1 MTSREKPLEGKVAI
15 VTGATRAKG
24 MGHAAALAMAR
35 MGASIVSTGLTQRRD
50 DLTAG
55 SFHQVGGSASRL
67 DERVAEI
74 RELGAEAIG
83 IGVDIAKEEDIRRC
97 VDVANER
104 FGGIDILFNN
114 AGVPTGAG
122 PFLDIRAS
130 AWDIQF
136 DLCIKGAARFCQA
149 VIPSMRERGGGSII
163 NNSSIWG
170 SKPLAGAGAYVAAKA
185 GMIGLTKAVAVEHG
199 PDNIRCNAILPGT
212 VVTEI
217 NDSRVAMVCE
227 KEGIT
232 VGEARERMAAATSLK
247 RLGRPEEIGALVA
260 FLASD
265 AAGFITGAAI
275 PIDGGV
281 QNGL

>member
-1 MTSREKPLEGKVAI
+1 MNTMLQGKVAI
-15 VTGATRAKG
+15 VTGAGRRNG
-24 MGHAAALAMAR
+24 IGFAAARALAGYGADVVVSDVTGRRTDLSIPSIHEVGIQLAELERRAEEVRSMGIRALACPLDITDAASVADCVAR
-35 MGASIVSTGLTQRRD
+35 VD
-50 DLTAG
+50 
-55 SFHQVGGSASRL
+55 
-67 DERVAEI
+67 
-74 RELGAEAIG
+74 RELG
-83 IGVDIAKEEDIRRC
+83 GV
-97 VDVANER
+97 
-104 FGGIDILFNN
+104 DILFNN
-114 AGVPTGAG
+114 AGVPAGAG
-122 PFLDIRAS
+122 PFLDIPES
-130 AWDIQF
+130 AWSIQF
-136 DLCIKGAARFCQA
+136 DVCIKGVARFCRA
-149 VIPSMRERGGGSII
+149 VIPSMRERGGGAII

-170 SKPLAGAGAYVAAKA
+170 SEPLAGAGAYVAAKA
-185 GMIGLTKAVAVEHG
+185 GMIGLTKAIAVEHG

-227 KEGIT
+227 KEGISIDE
-232 VGEARERMAAATSLK
+232 VRERMAAATSLK

>member
-1 MTSREKPLEGKVAI
+1 MTDLPRTPTFQLNGKKAL
-15 VTGATRAKG
+15 VTGASRGIGLGGA
-24 MGHAAALAMAR
+24 MALAEHGAHVVMAAR
-35 MGASIVSTGLTQRRD
+35 NAEEIGQAAQAIRN
-50 DLTAG
+50 AG
-55 SFHQVGGSASRL
+55 YKADGIAL
-67 DERVAEI
+67 DVAERDSMISSI
-74 RELGAEAIG
+74 RQHGP
-83 IGVDIAKEEDIRRC
+83 
-97 VDVANER
+97 
-104 FGGIDILFNN
+104 FDILFNN

-185 GMIGLTKAVAVEHG
+185 GMIGLTKAIAVEHG

-217 NDSRVAMVCE
+217 NDSRVAMVSR
-227 KEGIT
+227 KEGIS
-232 VGEARERMAAATSLK
+232 VDEVRARMAAPTSLK

-260 FLASD
+260 FLAGD